1 MTALLSGKSLC
12 LLRGDHC
19 LFSELNFALNSGE
32 LLLVEGTNGSGK
44 TSLLR
49 AIGGMLD
56 FETGNVF
63 WRDREVTDDYQA
75 FRSDLVWLAHK
86 VGFKGDLTLVE
97 NLRFESGLRSTSL
110 ASLDQVLDRLGL
122 TRLIDLP
129 FRALSAGQQRRVA
142 LARMLLADAE
152 LWIMDEPFTN
162 LDAAGQSLVV
172 ELIAEHLANDGL
184 CVMASHQ
191 GIELDAPVR
200 RINLQ

>member
-1 MTALLSGKSLC
+1 
-12 LLRGDHC
+12 
-19 LFSELNFALNSGE
+19 
-32 LLLVEGTNGSGK
+32 
-44 TSLLR
+44 
-49 AIGGMLD
+49 
-56 FETGNVF
+56 
-63 WRDREVTDDYQA
+63 
-75 FRSDLVWLAHK
+75 
-86 VGFKGDLTLVE
+86 VE